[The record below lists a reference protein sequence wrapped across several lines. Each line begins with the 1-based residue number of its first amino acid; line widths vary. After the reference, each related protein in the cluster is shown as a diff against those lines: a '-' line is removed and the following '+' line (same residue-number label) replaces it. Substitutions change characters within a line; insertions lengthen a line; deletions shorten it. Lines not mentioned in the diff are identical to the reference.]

1 MKTCHHCRKELDIG
15 LKVGRRDTC
24 PYCDADLHICLNC
37 IFYDTVSYNQ
47 CRETQAERVVDKEKS
62 NFCDY
67 FNFRDSVHGESRKEN
82 KDSAQDKLEALFK
95 K

>member
-47 CRETQAERVVDKEKS
+47 CRETQAERVVDKERS

-67 FNFRDSVHGESRKEN
+67 FNFRDSVDGKSRKEN
-82 KDSAQDKLEALFK
+82 KDSAQEKLEALFK